1 MLNFHSFLGPEE
13 FLINYTCSLQQQD
26 GDRRSH
32 GARTKDRNPGR
43 PINQKPR
50 CWPDD
55 KIETF
60 DLAPE
65 KRRKKKRYERSG
77 GDWPDEKGKRN
88 YFNDT
93 METQARFL
101 N

>member
-65 KRRKKKRYERSG
+65 KRRKKNVM
-77 GDWPDEKGKRN
+77 KGAAATGPTKKENVIILMIPWRPRRG
-88 YFNDT
+88 F
-93 METQARFL
+93 
-101 N
+101 